1 MAQSQSAQFAALI
14 VGFVDR
20 TEAVS
25 TNYGSN
31 ACNRDV
37 SPIDES
43 STCSYIVVLET
54 CSPPMPP
61 APERALGGTS
71 CLVST
76 GQAAALE
83 SAGRNLVFALLGM
96 DLGSDG
102 SDPGRAPGGSDQ
114 NRL

>member
-1 MAQSQSAQFAALI
+1 MGSTCKLGAGAL
-14 VGFVDR
+14 VDR
-20 TEAVS
+20 DLRCFA
-25 TNYGSN
+25 
-31 ACNRDV
+31 
-37 SPIDES
+37 IDES

-61 APERALGGTS
+61 APERAPGVTS
-71 CLVST
+71 CLVSA

-83 SAGRNLVFALLGM
+83 SAGGNPVFALLDM

>member
-1 MAQSQSAQFAALI
+1 MA
-14 VGFVDR
+14 
-20 TEAVS
+20 
-25 TNYGSN
+25 N
-31 ACNRDV
+31 V

-43 STCSYIVVLET
+43 STFSYIVVLET

-61 APERALGGTS
+61 APERAPGGTS

-76 GQAAALE
+76 VQAAALE